1 MLQYNTWTIEQE
13 AWIPAEEKHIEQQL
27 TFSNDYLC
35 QTAHFE
41 EHYSGE
47 RRLCTYIKGVETPIL
62 NISAISI
69 RLHDERLDLAEW
81 QVREFHRCLHKNEPL
96 LERRFLATSPNG
108 HTLEITS
115 TRRLMQE
122 KKEAMQLQ
130 YAVRSVDYSG
140 PITMLSVLRGG
151 EELDKWYSLMN
162 YVGDQLCWTWEQ
174 LQPMNVQVCC
184 AMNYQM
190 FKNGNL
196 VNQRP
201 IKVEKQEVIGYS
213 ITQIIQPNDTFMLQK
228 NVVVLDSLRND
239 KDTLIDKAVQCLT
252 NW

>member
-1 MLQYNTWTIEQE
+1 MLQYNTWTIEQD

-47 RRLCTYIKGVETPIL
+47 RRWCTYIKGVETPIL

-151 EELDKWYSLMN
+151 EELGKWYSLMN

>member
-1 MLQYNTWTIEQE
+1 MLQYNTWTIEQD

-213 ITQIIQPNDTFMLQK
+213 ITQMIQPNDTFMLQK

>member
-1 MLQYNTWTIEQE
+1 MLQYNTWTIEQD

-239 KDTLIDKAVQCLT
+239 KDILIDKAVQCLT